1 MHPCPLG
8 PKRIW
13 MINKNDDKQAYTQ
26 DFWAGIGPIYG
37 KVSIKHVYRMGLD
50 YMKETVLACDPK
62 E

>member
-1 MHPCPLG
+1 
-8 PKRIW
+8 

-26 DFWAGIGPIYG
+26 DFWAGIGPTYG
-37 KVSIKHVYRMGLD
+37 KVSIKHTYRMGLD